1 MLRKV
6 WEKVLREVWEGG
18 LYEGSVEA
26 GTAEGGVGGS
36 LGRGEGGEV
45 ATGSVGGRSEKEWL
59 LREGE
64 IDSLRLSVR
73 VAQLLSRLF
82 DVSFILFP
90 SISAFL
96 SPFLLSFR
104 SLLRLS
110 LLYFSSFLS
119 SRLFSLLFSVSHFF
133 FFSTYLLS
141 IFLLSSPSFL
151 SFCTISFPFP
161 SLSHHFLF
169 LSSLSCFLDK
179 ECN

>member
-1 MLRKV
+1 M
-6 WEKVLREVWEGG
+6 
-18 LYEGSVEA
+18 YEGSVEA
-26 GTAEGGVGGS
+26 GTAEGGVGGN

-73 VAQLLSRLF
+73 VAQLLRLF
-82 DVSFILFP
+82 DVSFLLFP

-119 SRLFSLLFSVSHFF
+119 SRLFSLLFSFSHFF

-141 IFLLSSPSFL
+141 IFLLSSPSFP